1 MELIEWNDSF
11 SVGNVLMDAHHL
23 VFFGMIKEF
32 SKLADKNDQSAI
44 KMRIDFLLEYTAMHL
59 RAEERL
65 MREAGYPGLDEHK
78 AVHDL
83 FVREVLSVKD
93 AFDRDPD
100 LVSAESV
107 LGLMQDWLVN
117 HIVGS
122 DQRYKPYV
130 QKLQD

>member
-93 AFDRDPD
+93 AFDRDPA